1 LAQIKTCLSIEFSL
15 GRCLQRHSHSFYEE
29 LGCSRPSSTSDCHYQ
44 GTCYYIYKQL
54 ANTTLQVKAQ
64 CPWIDNYSGHWPV
77 EAIAKQFFANK
88 KSHAN
93 DKSSGKFTAR
103 QARNGHGKQRV
114 DDNDDGDDDMEES
127 AEADDD
133 DPNPDTGDTDGSD
146 AALPEATINEDD
158 NQEEEPLPTP
168 IRSKKRT
175 VVVGESCLPSNSHV
189 SATLV
194 SSLTCPYSRI
204 GVRN

>member
-1 LAQIKTCLSIEFSL
+1 MKNWAAL
-15 GRCLQRHSHSFYEE
+15 GPLQQATVITKIPGY
-29 LGCSRPSSTSDCHYQ
+29 C
-44 GTCYYIYKQL
+44 IYKQL

-114 DDNDDGDDDMEES
+114 DDDNDNDNDDDIEES
-127 AEADDD
+127 AEAEADDD
-133 DPNPDTGDTDGSD
+133 DPNPDTGDTDG
-146 AALPEATINEDD
+146 PEATIDEDD
-158 NQEEEPLPTP
+158 DQEEEPLPTP
-168 IRSKKRT
+168 VRSRKRT
-175 VVVGESCLPSNSHV
+175 VVVGESHLPSNSYI

-204 GVRN
+204 GARN